1 MSTNLDGN
9 KGRNFDEMETA
20 IKEIEQKIKE
30 LRYEQVMAGNDSNN
44 IAISNLEKEKKD
56 LETDK
61 DNKFITTVKTSVT
74 DGKNMA
80 TNIKEEHERIRLYK
94 CLYLTPKK
102 KKKEGKLSHGVCTR
116 KRKRRWKKK
125 KKKKKKKGM

>member
-102 KKKEGKLSHGVCTR
+102 KKKV
-116 KRKRRWKKK
+116 
-125 KKKKKKKGM
+125 M

>member
-102 KKKEGKLSHGVCTR
+102 KKKGGVIVSWSLYQE
-116 KRKRRWKKK
+116 KEKKMEEEKKK
-125 KKKKKKKGM
+125 KKKVM